1 MSNSFT
7 VFSAKKFPGMIES
20 TELSKA
26 FAAQGIRIPV
36 RHAGENANGVAKNGQ
51 AASNDGRRNRR
62 SVNSDNDNDDN
73 DDG

>member
-1 MSNSFT
+1 MATATSDAFT

-26 FAAQGIRIPV
+26 FASQGIRIPV

-51 AASNDGRRNRR
+51 GGSNEGRRMKND
-62 SVNSDNDNDDN
+62 SDDDN
-73 DDG
+73 DDE